1 MAKAKGA
8 ALFFG
13 GVVLSLLGVAVIDRV
28 SGGMF
33 TGLLD
38 KVRASAPAVA
48 S

>member
-1 MAKAKGA
+1 MTKAKGA

-13 GVVLSLLGVAVIDRV
+13 GVALSLIGVAVVDRFT
-28 SGGMF
+28 GGMF

-38 KVRASAPAVA
+38 KIRASAPAVA